1 MLSRYIRPG
10 PVTDYDLID
19 MGGRSPMYVLEDESD
34 AVGAD
39 YKHDQ
44 VPETFRASGS
54 SGMSA
59 KTLARQHTSVRRKH
73 VSRKQFPNSFR
84 SKLQSPH
91 EAAIHSALS
100 GSPFTS
106 PNVFGSVNSCA
117 RASRAVIASCE
128 EWFCEHLIACATL
141 LRVVCLVRP
150 CTSRRSRCVR
160 PKRRG
165 GSSNS
170 LVSSSFFST
179 ECRG

>member
-1 MLSRYIRPG
+1 MAHRPVETVARAPQRMFLGLRFPGGHPKREHYLG
-10 PVTDYDLID
+10 PTVIPRWRNTH
-19 MGGRSPMYVLEDESD
+19 SD
-34 AVGAD
+34 
-39 YKHDQ
+39 
-44 VPETFRASGS
+44 T
-54 SGMSA
+54 

-128 EWFCEHLIACATL
+128 EWFCKHLIACATL

-150 CTSRRSRCVR
+150 CTCRRSRCVR
-160 PKRRG
+160 
-165 GSSNS
+165 
-170 LVSSSFFST
+170 
-179 ECRG
+179 